1 MVNWHNYNESLVRR
15 GEVILDFDVID
26 SWDNELDYMNN
37 GKEGASYRY
46 PNSFVQLL
54 GYMRA
59 YFHLPYRQAEGV
71 VRDHASNKLPSIPDY
86 STINRRV
93 NKLDIRIN
101 KRIGNDDIVIVLDST
116 GIKVTNRGEWLP
128 HKWNIRKGYLKIH
141 VAVDVKKKKI
151 VSLEV
156 TTEEVHDGM
165 MLKKLIENAAENNDV
180 KRVIADGAYDNNENF
195 RYLSDNGIEAAIKVR
210 KNSSANKIT
219 DSHPRNIV
227 VLQQLKNL
235 EKWKD
240 SVSYGYRWI
249 AETVFSSIKRM
260 FGECV
265 SARKYSNMVK
275 EMMLKA
281 SLYNTFIT
289 RK

>member
-1 MVNWHNYNESLVRR
+1 MVNWPRYNKSMVRR
-15 GEVILDFDVID
+15 GEVVLDFDVIKN
-26 SWDNELDYMNN
+26 WDNELDKIND

-59 YFHLPYRQAEGV
+59 YFHLPYRQTEGV
-71 VRDHASNKLPSIPDY
+71 VRAHAGKEIPSIPDY
-86 STINRRV
+86 STINRRI
-93 NKLDIRIN
+93 NKLNIKIN
-101 KRIGNDDIVIVLDST
+101 EKIGNDIIIALDST
-116 GIKVTNRGEWLP
+116 GIKIANRGEWLR
-128 HKWNIRKGYLKIH
+128 HKWNVRKGYLKIH
-141 VAVDVKKKKI
+141 VAVDINKKKI

-156 TTEEVHDGM
+156 TSEEVHDGSR
-165 MLKKLIENAAENNDV
+165 LKKLVSNASENNDV
-180 KRVIADGAYDNNENF
+180 KRVIADGAYDSKENF
-195 RYLSDNGIEAAIKVR
+195 RYLFDNGIEAAIKVR
-210 KNSSANKIT
+210 KNSSDRSIGCYPRKIA
-219 DSHPRNIV
+219 
-227 VLQQLKNL
+227 VLKQLKNF

-249 AETVFSSIKRM
+249 AETVFSSIKRT
-260 FGECV
+260 FGEYV

-281 SLYNTFIT
+281 SLYNMFII

>member
-15 GEVILDFDVID
+15 GEIILDFDVID
-26 SWDNELDYMNN
+26 SWDNELDNMND
-37 GKEGASYRY
+37 GKEGACYRY

-59 YFHLPYRQAEGV
+59 YFHLPYRQTEGV
-71 VRDHASNKLPSIPDY
+71 VRVYTGSKVRSIPDY

-101 KRIGNDDIVIVLDST
+101 KRIGNDIVIVLDST

-156 TTEEVHDGM
+156 TTEEVYDGM
-165 MLKKLIENAAENNDV
+165 MLRKLIENAAAENNNV
-180 KRVIADGAYDNNENF
+180 KRVIADGAYDSKENF
-195 RYLSDNGIEAAIKVR
+195 RYLFDNDIEAAIKVR
-210 KNSSANKIT
+210 KNSSADKIT
-219 DSHPRNIV
+219 DSHPRKIV
-227 VLQQLKNL
+227 VQQQLKNF

-260 FGECV
+260 FGEYV

-281 SLYNTFIT
+281 SLYNIFIT

>member
-1 MVNWHNYNESLVRR
+1 MATSQMEY
-15 GEVILDFDVID
+15 
-26 SWDNELDYMNN
+26 
-37 GKEGASYRY
+37 K
-46 PNSFVQLL
+46 
-54 GYMRA
+54 
-59 YFHLPYRQAEGV
+59 
-71 VRDHASNKLPSIPDY
+71 
-86 STINRRV
+86 
-93 NKLDIRIN
+93 
-101 KRIGNDDIVIVLDST
+101 KRISQDT
-116 GIKVTNRGEWLP
+116 
-128 HKWNIRKGYLKIH
+128 Y
-141 VAVDVKKKKI
+141 VAVDVKKKKKI

-180 KRVIADGAYDNNENF
+180 KRVIADGAYDNKENF
-195 RYLSDNGIEAAIKVR
+195 RYLSDNGIEAAAIKVR
-210 KNSSANKIT
+210 KNSFADKLT
-219 DSHPRNIV
+219 HCYPRNIV
-227 VLQQLKNL
+227 VLQQLKNF

-249 AETVFSSIKRM
+249 VAETVFSSIKRT
-260 FGECV
+260 FGEYV